1 MNLKKEYLRSKA
13 VAETSLNAAFKKVAE
28 NKITGK
34 TKYLINDDNRLGIVV
49 GKWESCCHKKDKNF
63 FVKRTYEELII
74 RDDLMEIHV
83 TASKKE
89 A

>member
-1 MNLKKEYLRSKA
+1 MVYIVNVKTTHKLFG
-13 VAETSLNAAFKKVAE
+13 T

-34 TKYLINDDNRLGIVV
+34 AKYLINDDNRLGIVV
-49 GKWESCCHKKDKNF
+49 GKWEIYCHKKDKNF
-63 FVKRTYEELII
+63 FVKRTDEELII